1 MSEYDTGNPVP
12 SASIP
17 DAWDNMQSIDRF
29 ANSSDETITTR
40 TGKQLDTL
48 HGINVKADSQRTE
61 QQDSFELSQSERA
74 SSFEEKTNE
83 FESRFSSQLST
94 QESTFS
100 ESQTDKENR
109 FQQFLLSSGYVF
121 LGYYEN
127 GPFQFSARNQY
138 IRYDNQYYRL
148 NAATDV
154 GFTTTGTDATSFA
167 NDVTHFV
174 LMDGD
179 TLRQNLGSGD
189 GLKLVG
195 QCSDLT
201 ALRTI
206 EPTASNQRISV
217 ASYSPGWA
225 GLIGAPVGGGE
236 FYYDPNDTTSADDDI
251 FVFVTAG
258 GKRWK
263 RACDGSEI
271 YLSWKG
277 VKSGSDAAPALNA
290 IGNYLKAKAIAN
302 GTVANLPI
310 VIVPKG
316 IYPLSDT
323 VTLHHAFRIKSVGYV
338 EFTAL
343 TWDGSV
349 AKDMFTIANS
359 VDIPA
364 VPDKGYANRTPWING
379 VDGAIVI
386 TGPSYNSAITN
397 NVNGVG
403 VGNLVTGAAPIR
415 GNVMHGVSI
424 RQCGNAVYMRMRRL
438 YLTSFTQCHFELN
451 NTHLT
456 IPNISNSEDSGERI
470 SFDECVFG
478 GSRNQHVYSY
488 LSPGLYFNACSFD
501 FTRGSVVYLDGIAE
515 YGLFSFTNCHFENFN
530 SYLINAQTGSRV
542 RIMLTHCNVF
552 NNSLTSPATKES
564 SSSPSRP
571 LIFLQSGGN
580 VTINGLSLSYSYRPL
595 TEKNLLVVTGS
606 MIADART
613 NISINGLTSGDKSY
627 TPCPAI
633 AHIMNRSYDFS
644 LETVGNTITNKTTYN
659 TVCIQPVQYL
669 TTPISSGLT
678 GSIVSVG
685 SDKVL
690 QLVSSND
697 SQYGYLQST
706 AMVPVIP
713 GKAYSAY
720 FSVQKLLSTGNI
732 NWSISYLWYDK
743 DGNQLLNDTGFAGQ
757 MLGVYNDTTLPGYST
772 DATENGNRKLSTTMC
787 VRIAP
792 PGAAYCRP
800 YFSVSSFTGT
810 INIVNFLMWEYQ

>member
-138 IRYDNQYYRL
+138 IRYNNQYYRL

-154 GFTTTGTDATSFA
+154 GFTTTGADAASFT

-263 RACDGSEI
+263 RACSGKKICLE
-271 YLSWKG
+271 WKG
-277 VKSGSDAAPALNA
+277 VRPGDDAAPALNA
-290 IGNYLKAKAIAN
+290 IGAYLNSRAVAK
-302 GTVANLPI
+302 GTVSGLPR
-310 VIVPKG
+310 VHVG
-316 IYPLSDT
+316 AGVYPLSDT
-323 VTLHHAFRIKSVGYV
+323 VKLTYAFRIKAVGNV
-338 EFTAL
+338 EFTA
-343 TWDGSV
+343 TGWDSTV
-349 AKDMFTIANS
+349 AKDIFTIANPANM
-359 VDIPA
+359 PA
-364 VPDKGYANRTPWING
+364 VPDKGYASGDPWLNG
-379 VDGAIVI
+379 SDGTILI
-386 TGPSYNSAITN
+386 TGPVYDAAVTN
-397 NVNGVG
+397 NVVGVG
-403 VGNLVTGAAPIR
+403 VGNLVTGRTPVR
-415 GNVMHGVSI
+415 GNVMYGVSI
-424 RQCGNAVYMRMRRL
+424 RYCGSAIYLRMRRL
-438 YLTSFTQCHFELN
+438 YLTSFSRVHCELN
-451 NTHLT
+451 NTHIT
-456 IPNISNSEDSGERI
+456 CPNQSGTEDSGERI
-470 SFDECVFG
+470 AFHECVFG
-478 GSRNQHVYSY
+478 GCRNQHVYVYMAPALHFDS
-488 LSPGLYFNACSFD
+488 CSFD
-501 FTRGSVVYLDGIAE
+501 FAQGSGIYLDGISE

-530 SYLINAQTGSRV
+530 NYLINAQTGSRV
-542 RIMLTHCNVF
+542 TLLITNCDVF
-552 NNSLTSPATKES
+552 NNSQTTPVTAASA
-564 SSSPSRP
+564 SSPSRP
-571 LIFLQSGGN
+571 MFNLANGGN
-580 VTINGLSLSYSYRPL
+580 VSINGFKLNYSYRPL
-595 TEKNLLVVTGS
+595 GSLNMLVSSGTQT
-606 MIADART
+606 ADTRT
-613 NISINGLTSGDKSY
+613 RVSVNGLTAGDKAM
-627 TPCPAI
+627 TPCPAA
-633 AHIMNRSYDFS
+633 AHIMNRSNDFS
-644 LETVGNTITNKTTYN
+644 GEAVGSTITSKIAYSTTH
-659 TVCIQPVQYL
+659 VQPVQD
-669 TTPISSGLT
+669 IASSWGAGMSASVVAD
-678 GSIVSVG
+678 GST
-685 SDKVL
+685 KVL
-690 QLVSSND
+690 QMVSADNTNF
-697 SQYGYLQST
+697 GYIQPKT
-706 AMVPVIP
+706 AIPVSP
-713 GKAYSAY
+713 GRSYSAY
-720 FSVQKLLSTGNI
+720 FSVQKLLATGGV
-732 NWSISYLWYDK
+732 NWSVSYLWYDK
-743 DGNQLLNDTGFAGQ
+743 DGNLLSNDSALSGQ
-757 MLGVYNDTTLPGYST
+757 FSSVYNDTTLPGYST
-772 DATENGNRKLSTTMC
+772 DAAENGNRKLSTTMC